1 MVLIAANKNVKG
13 SAADESDTFG
23 GGSESVRTSGSTTF
37 FNLSK
42 YPYRMFLTHVSM
54 VYHDTDAREGMRYLD
69 SVVSKLEGS
78 DYAESPA
85 MANALAL
92 RAKTHSLSGET
103 TKAIQ
108 DAQRVVK
115 LKHTATAATLSMAY
129 RAWADTETIP
139 TRVIAVLQHW
149 HSDQPIFGTKLQT
162 EIQDLRV
169 SMEND
174 ETGSSVDKNV
184 SGSD

>member
-1 MVLIAANKNVKG
+1 
-13 SAADESDTFG
+13 
-23 GGSESVRTSGSTTF
+23 
-37 FNLSK
+37 
-42 YPYRMFLTHVSM
+42 MFLTHVSM

-92 RAKTHSLSGET
+92 RAKNHLLSGET
-103 TKAIQ
+103 TKVIQ

-129 RAWADTETIP
+129 RAWADAEKNP
-139 TRVIAVLQHW
+139 MRVIAVLQHW
-149 HSDQPIFGTKLQT
+149 HLDQPSFGTKLQT
-162 EIQDLRV
+162 EIQGLMV

-174 ETGSSVDKNV
+174 EGGSSGDKNTFV
-184 SGSD
+184 SD